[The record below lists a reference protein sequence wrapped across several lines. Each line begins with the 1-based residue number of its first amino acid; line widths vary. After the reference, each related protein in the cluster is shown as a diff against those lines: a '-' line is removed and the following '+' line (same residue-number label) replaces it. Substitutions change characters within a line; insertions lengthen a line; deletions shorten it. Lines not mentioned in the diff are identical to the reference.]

1 MCASVPGHKAQRP
14 PPVPNPDY
22 EVRIPPE
29 LPIPAGWGGTAGLGL
44 GLTAS
49 SFVLEEAPSFLAVE
63 GKGGEGAAPNSGLV
77 WEQNC
82 SSLRPAPALLC
93 FSLCKRLR

>member
-44 GLTAS
+44 TAS
-49 SFVLEEAPSFLAVE
+49 SFILEEAPSFLAVE